1 MEMNIEQLTFT
12 TSLIQKYHQMAQQFS
27 QQHLTE
33 AKADQ
38 VYQNTLAVLAV
49 DYYCQC
55 LGIPTQLTASD
66 SWNPVMQS
74 LLDVAD
80 LQLAN
85 GGKIEC
91 LPVEVDADGVEVPPE
106 VLTER
111 LGYIAV
117 EINPSRTQARLL
129 GFAETI
135 SINPCPLSQFQGLEL
150 FIDRLHAMPSTQ
162 QIHLSQWLHHCWDAG
177 WKRVEDLL
185 EVPQL
190 DLALQFRTTQTAVKG
205 GKLLDLNSNGDSVAL
220 LVGIKP
226 TNPPEMDI
234 WVEVYPIGEQTHLPR
249 DLQVMVLDSSQVSV
263 MQAQA
268 RSTKNIQLN
277 FSGEPGDQ
285 FSIKLE
291 LGDVSVTEAFII

>member
-1 MEMNIEQLTFT
+1 METNIKQLTFT
-12 TSLIQKYHQMAQQFS
+12 TSLIQKYHQMAQQFG
-27 QQHLTE
+27 QQHLTV
-33 AKADQ
+33 AKSAQ

-55 LGIPTQLTASD
+55 LGIPTQLTSSD
-66 SWNPVMQS
+66 SWNPVIQS
-74 LLDVAD
+74 LLDIAD

-85 GGKIEC
+85 GKKIEC
-91 LPVEVDADGVEVPPE
+91 LPVQVDADFVEVSPE
-106 VLTER
+106 VLSER
-111 LGYIAV
+111 IGYIAV
-117 EINPSRTQARLL
+117 EINSSQTQARLL

-135 SINPCPLSQFQGLEL
+135 STNPCPLSQFKGLEC
-150 FIDRLHAMPSTQ
+150 FIDCLHYMPSTQ
-162 QIHLSQWLHHCWDAG
+162 RIHLSQWLHHCWDAG
-177 WKRVEDLL
+177 WKRMEELL
-185 EVPQL
+185 KVPQL
-190 DLALQFRTTQTAVKG
+190 EFALQFRTTQTVVKG
-205 GKLLDLNSNGDSVAL
+205 GKLLDLNSTGDSVAL

-277 FSGEPGDQ
+277 FTGEPGDQ

-291 LGDVSVTEAFII
+291 LGDVSVTEGFII

>member
-1 MEMNIEQLTFT
+1 MEINIEQLTFT
-12 TSLIQKYHQMAQQFS
+12 TSLIQKYHKIAHQFG

-33 AKADQ
+33 AKAHQ

-66 SWNPVMQS
+66 SWNPLRQS
-74 LLDVAD
+74 LLDIAD

-91 LPVEVDADGVEVPPE
+91 LPVAVDAEFVEVPPE
-106 VLTER
+106 VLSDR
-111 LGYIAV
+111 IGYIAV
-117 EINPSRTQARLL
+117 EINPARTQGILL
-129 GFAETI
+129 GFAEKI
-135 SINPCPLSQFQGLEL
+135 SSNPCPLSQFQGLEYFL
-150 FIDRLHAMPSTQ
+150 DRVHAMPSHQ
-162 QIHLSQWLHHCWDAG
+162 RIHLSQWLHHCWDAG
-177 WKRVEDLL
+177 WKQVEDLL
-185 EVPQL
+185 AVPQL
-190 DLALQFRTTQTAVKG
+190 KFALQFRTLQTGVKG
-205 GKLLDLNSNGDSVAL
+205 GKLLDLNSTGDSVAL
-220 LVGIKP
+220 LVGMRP

-234 WVEVYPIGEQTHLPR
+234 WVEVYPIGAQTHLPR
-249 DLQVMVLDSSQVSV
+249 DLQVIVLDSSQVSV

-291 LGDVSVTEAFII
+291 LGDNSVTEAFII

>member
-1 MEMNIEQLTFT
+1 MNIEQLTFT

-27 QQHLTE
+27 QQQLTE
-33 AKADQ
+33 AKAHQ

-55 LGIPTQLTASD
+55 LGIPTQLTSSD
-66 SWNPVMQS
+66 SWNPLMQS

-80 LQLAN
+80 LQLGK

-91 LPVEVDADGVEVPPE
+91 LAVEVNADCVEVPPE

-135 SINPCPLSQFQGLEL
+135 SSNPCPIHQFQGLEL
-150 FIDRLHAMPSTQ
+150 LINHLHALPSNQ
-162 QIHLSQWLHHCWDAG
+162 QTHLSQWLHKRWDTG
-177 WKRVEDLL
+177 WKRVEELL
-185 EVPQL
+185 EIPQL
-190 DLALQFRTTQTAVKG
+190 DFALQFRTTPTAVKG
-205 GKLLDLNSNGDSVAL
+205 GKLLDLNSRGDSVAL
-220 LVGIKP
+220 LVGMRP

-249 DLQVMVLDSSQVSV
+249 DLQVMVLDSSEVSV

>member
-1 MEMNIEQLTFT
+1 MNIKQLTFT
-12 TSLIQKYHQMAQQFS
+12 TSLIQKYHQMAQQFGR
-27 QQHLTE
+27 QQVT
-33 AKADQ
+33 AVKSAQ

-55 LGIPTQLTASD
+55 LGISTQLTSGD
-66 SWNPVMQS
+66 SWNPVMQN
-74 LLDVAD
+74 LLDIAD

-85 GGKIEC
+85 RGKIEC
-91 LPVEVDADGVEVPPE
+91 LPVQVDTEFVEVSSE
-106 VLTER
+106 VLSER
-111 LGYIAV
+111 IGYIAV
-117 EINPSRTQARLL
+117 EINPSLTQARLL
-129 GFAETI
+129 GFAEII
-135 SINPCPLSQFQGLEL
+135 SNNPCPLSQFKGLEC
-150 FIDRLHAMPSTQ
+150 FIDSLHSMPSTQ

-177 WKRVEDLL
+177 WKRVEELL
-185 EVPQL
+185 EVSQL
-190 DLALQFRTTQTAVKG
+190 ELALQFRTTQTAVKG
-205 GKLLDLNSNGDSVAL
+205 GKLLDLNSTGDSVAL

-234 WVEVYPIGEQTHLPR
+234 WVEVYPIGEKTHLPR

>member
-1 MEMNIEQLTFT
+1 MEMNIEQVTFT
-12 TSLIQKYHQMAQQFS
+12 TSLIQKYRQMAQQFS

-49 DYYCQC
+49 NYYCQC

-66 SWNPVMQS
+66 SWNPLLQS
-74 LLDVAD
+74 LLDIAD

-91 LPVEVDADGVEVPPE
+91 LPVAVDAEFVEVPPE
-106 VLTER
+106 VLSDR
-111 LGYIAV
+111 IGYIAV
-117 EINPSRTQARLL
+117 EINPSRTQGRLL

-135 SINPCPLSQFQGLEL
+135 SSNPCPLSQFQGLER
-150 FIDRLHAMPSTQ
+150 FIDRLHAMSSTQ
-162 QIHLSQWLHHCWDAG
+162 RIHLSQWLHKRWETG
-177 WKRVEDLL
+177 WKRVEELL

-205 GKLLDLNSNGDSVAL
+205 GKLLDFNSTGDSVAL
-220 LVGIKP
+220 LVGMKP